1 MSTVMIT
8 GGNRGIGLATTV
20 TLARAGH
27 AVIAAMRNVS
37 TAGELRK
44 IASTENLCV
53 DVVALDVTDDTS
65 VSRAFDY
72 ARQKHGRI
80 DVLVNNAGISGGGS
94 VEETPQEQFRQ
105 VMETNFFGP
114 LRCIKAVASDMRQ
127 RRAGTIVNISSVSGR
142 IASAP
147 QAAYAASK
155 FALEA
160 LSEVLAQEMKLFNVR
175 VAIIEPGVIDTAI
188 VGSGAKAAPNDSPYP
203 QARRLLA
210 VYEATKSQQ
219 SRTSPY
225 VVGEQIRDIIDG
237 NGWRLRYAVGPDAER
252 FLRYRAS
259 KSDEEMV
266 SMAGASDAD
275 YIALMKQEFGL
286 DVRL

>member
-1 MSTVMIT
+1 MSTAVIT
-8 GGNRGIGLATTV
+8 GANRGIGLATAV

-27 AVIAAMRNVS
+27 TVIAAIRNVS
-37 TAGELRK
+37 TGGELRK
-44 IASTENLCV
+44 IALAENLRV
-53 DVVALDVTDDTS
+53 DVVSLDVTDDAS
-65 VSRAFDY
+65 VVEAFDGM
-72 ARQKHGRI
+72 RQKYGHI

-94 VEETPQEQFRQ
+94 VEETPQDQFRA

-114 LRCIKAVASDMRQ
+114 LRCIKAVAADMRQ
-127 RRAGTIVNISSVSGR
+127 RRGGTIVNISSVSGR

-155 FALEA
+155 FAIEA
-160 LSEVLAQEMKLFNVR
+160 LSEVLAQELKLFNVR

-188 VGSGAKAAPNDSPYP
+188 VGSGAKSAPKDSPYP

-225 VVGEQIRDIIDG
+225 VVGKQILDIIDG
-237 NGWRLRYAVGPDAER
+237 DSWQLRYPVGPDAEQ

-259 KSDEEMV
+259 KSDEAMV
-266 SMAGASDAD
+266 SMAGASDAE
-275 YIALMKQEFGL
+275 YIALMKKEFGL